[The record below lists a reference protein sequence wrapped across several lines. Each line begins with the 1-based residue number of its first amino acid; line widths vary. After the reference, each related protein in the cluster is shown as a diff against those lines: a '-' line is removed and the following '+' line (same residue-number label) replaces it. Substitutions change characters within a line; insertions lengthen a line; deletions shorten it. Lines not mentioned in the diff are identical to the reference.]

1 MQSTLPIHFAPL
13 QGYTEAIYRQAHAR
27 IFGGVESYYT
37 PFVRVEHGE
46 IRKKDIREITLENNR
61 GVQLIPQLIAPDVDK
76 MEQIIA
82 LFIEKGYKNVDIN
95 LGCPFPLLTKR
106 HNGSGMLPY
115 PEEGTGVA
123 HCCHKESPRPSVL
136 CQDEVGLGEPG
147 RKSGFATLSE

>member
-27 IFGGVESYYT
+27 IFGGIESYYT

-46 IRKKDIREITLENNR
+46 IRKKDMREIALENNR

-95 LGCPFPLLTKR
+95 LGCPFPLLAKR
-106 HNGSGMLPY
+106 QNASLSRRGA
-115 PEEGTGVA
+115 GVA
-123 HCCHKESPRPSVL
+123 DCYHKESPRPSVL
-136 CQDEVGLGEPG
+136 CQDEVGLGECG
-147 RKSGFATLSE
+147 RMSGFATLAE